1 MKPFRHNEIILWE
14 IQIEFCIRVSFGSN
28 MLALGSICFANFDVQ
43 ASILIAVDL
52 KIYNSFCRQL

>member
-1 MKPFRHNEIILWE
+1 MHNEIILWE